1 LLYVLEVDAQLLVV
15 LIDGLKVTES

>member
-1 LLYVLEVDAQLLVV
+1 VLEVDAQLLVV